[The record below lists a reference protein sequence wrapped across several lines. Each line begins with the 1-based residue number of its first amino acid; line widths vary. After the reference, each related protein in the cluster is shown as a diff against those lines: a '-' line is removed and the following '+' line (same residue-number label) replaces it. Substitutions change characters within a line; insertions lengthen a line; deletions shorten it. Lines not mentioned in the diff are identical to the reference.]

1 MDRHKKGVDMLI
13 GKSYK
18 TKRRKNILI
27 GFVVVILVLNIINVQ
42 AFADENVVGEIKDI
56 LNNYY
61 IDEVS
66 QDVLSKDS
74 ANDIIK
80 DLNDPYTQIMNKD
93 DFNSIVNNTFF
104 GIGVTIEMTEIGAV
118 ISSVMVN
125 SPAMEAGLK
134 EGDIII
140 VADNNYLKGLSAS
153 NALSILNGKAGVKS
167 ELKLLRKNEVIIIN
181 VKPETVYYPTVF
193 SNIVD
198 KQIAYIHIM
207 SFGENTLD
215 EFKYK
220 VNSLNTE
227 SVNSFIIDLRNNP
240 GGYIYSAVEI
250 AGYFLNDGIKDNTVA
265 IAQVKNGS
273 KFKFKANDKS
283 KAIDKPTVFLVNK
296 YTASAAEVLAACVQ
310 DYKTAV
316 VIGETTYGK
325 GVAQSTF
332 KLSDGSILK
341 ATTLKL
347 YSPNGRDIS
356 NGGIAPDI
364 FFNKVDSLL
373 AGELLSV
380 GTNKLSSNSKI
391 ANAVINKKNYYIDI
405 NRIANKDY
413 WEAYRQIISQATSI
427 DVSNYSQLNQGN
439 KVVKNYPIIKY
450 TEVPKAE
457 YKVGDR
463 VSFKVNSP
471 NYNGQ
476 VQYRAMLWN
485 ENEGRYINLWDTK
498 DFYYDKWKPR
508 GKDVFTISFPVTK
521 IGNYRIK
528 VFAKRSGIANSKG
541 VLKGMNSD
549 SYLYEVPFKVNS

>member
-1 MDRHKKGVDMLI
+1 MKGADSLT

-18 TKRRKNILI
+18 NIKMKNILI
-27 GFVVVILVLNIINVQ
+27 GLVVVILVLNIINVQ
-42 AFADENVVGEIKDI
+42 AYADENVVGEIKDI

-66 QDVLSKDS
+66 QDVLNKDS
-74 ANDIIK
+74 ANEIIK

-104 GIGVTIEMTEIGAV
+104 GIGVTIEMTETGAV
-118 ISSVMVN
+118 INSVMVN
-125 SPAMEAGLK
+125 SPAMESGLK

-140 VADNNYLKGLSAS
+140 VADDNYLKGLSVN
-153 NALSILNGKAGVKS
+153 NALNILNGKLGIKS
-167 ELKLLRKNEVIIIN
+167 ELKVFRKDAVIKIN
-181 VKPETVYYPTVF
+181 VKPSTVYYPTVY
-193 SNIVD
+193 SNILD
-198 KQIAYIHIM
+198 NHIAYIHIM

-220 VNSLNTE
+220 VNSLNIE

-240 GGYIYSAVEI
+240 GGYIYSAVEL
-250 AGYFLNDGIKDNTVA
+250 AGYFLKDNTKDNTVA

-273 KFKFKANDKS
+273 KFNFKANDKS
-283 KAIDKPTVFLVNK
+283 KVIDKPTVFLVNK
-296 YTASAAEVLAACVQ
+296 YTASAAEVLAACAQ
-310 DYKTAV
+310 DYETAII
-316 VIGETTYGK
+316 IGETTYGK

-373 AGELLSV
+373 AGGLLSV
-380 GTNKLSSNSKI
+380 NANKLSTNSKI
-391 ANAVINKKNYYIDI
+391 AKAVINNKNYYIDI

-413 WEAYRQIISQATSI
+413 WEAFRQIISQSTSI
-427 DVSNYSQLNQGN
+427 DVSSYSQLNQGN
-439 KVVKNYPIIKY
+439 KAIKNYPIIKY
-450 TEVPKAE
+450 AEVPKTE

-463 VSFKVNSP
+463 VSFKLNST

-485 ENEGRYINLWDTK
+485 ENEDRFINLWDTK

-508 GKDVFTISFPVTK
+508 GKDAFTISFPVTK
-521 IGNYRIK
+521 AGNYRIK

-541 VLKGMNSD
+541 VLKGMNCD
-549 SYLYEVPFKVNS
+549 SYVYEVPFRVNS